1 MFARSTTITGDP
13 AAVDAAIDYV
23 RGTVMPTVTQM
34 DGCWGLSLVVE
45 RATGRCIATSSW
57 TSQDAMTSTDDHLAQ
72 QRAQAGRLLGG
83 RALVEEWEVA
93 LMHRDHASRDG
104 ASCRVSWAKTSDVT
118 ALVEAFRHDVLPP
131 IERVDG
137 FCSTSMFVDRSRG
150 RACITVTFDSRRA
163 VRATRDLEREHR
175 VLLEDRVDVVFEEV
189 AELELVLAHLRVP
202 ELV

>member
-13 AAVDAAIDYV
+13 AAVGAAIDYV
-23 RGTVMPTVTQM
+23 RDEVMPSVTQM

-45 RATGRCIATSSW
+45 RESGRCIATSSW
-57 TSQDAMTSTDDHLAQ
+57 ISQDAMTRTDDHLAP
-72 QRAQAGRLLGG
+72 QRAHLGRLLGG
-83 RALVEEWEVA
+83 RALVEEWGVA

-104 ASCRVSWAKTSDVT
+104 ASCRVTWAKTCDVT
-118 ALVEAFRHDVLPP
+118 ALVEAVRDELLPT

-150 RACITVTFDSRRA
+150 QVCMTVTFDSRRA

-175 VLLEDRVDVVFEEV
+175 ALLGERVDVVFEEV

>member
-23 RGTVMPTVTQM
+23 RDEVMPTVTEL

-45 RATGRCIATSSW
+45 RSSGRCIATSSW
-57 TSQDAMTSTDDHLAQ
+57 TSQEAMTRTDDGLARH
-72 QRAQAGRLLGG
+72 RAQAGQILRG

-93 LMHRDHASRDG
+93 VMHRDHASPMG
-104 ASCRVSWAKTSDVT
+104 ASCRITWAKTSEVRS
-118 ALVEAFRHDVLPP
+118 LVGVFRDEVLPR
-131 IERVDG
+131 IDRTEG
-137 FCSTSMFVDRSRG
+137 FCSTSVFVDRAHG
-150 RACITVTFDSRRA
+150 RACITETFD
-163 VRATRDLEREHR
+163 TRLALSETEHLARESWA
-175 VLLEDRVDVVFEEV
+175 LLQDRVDAVVEEV